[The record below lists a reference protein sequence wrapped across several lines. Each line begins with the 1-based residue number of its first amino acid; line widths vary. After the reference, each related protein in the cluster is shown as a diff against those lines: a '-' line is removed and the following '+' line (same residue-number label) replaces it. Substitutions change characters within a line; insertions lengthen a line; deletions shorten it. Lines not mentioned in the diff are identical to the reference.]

1 MEGEEMTEN
10 EGGKEGEKCNDTR
23 TINYCISLRGKSLS
37 IITAGSEMVRTERGR
52 CCSKMFQLRVS
63 SSVTKLV
70 Q

>member
-1 MEGEEMTEN
+1 MEGKEMTGN
-10 EGGKEGEKCNDTR
+10 EGRKEGEKCNDAR
-23 TINYCISLRGKSLS
+23 TINYCISLRGRILN

-70 Q
+70 